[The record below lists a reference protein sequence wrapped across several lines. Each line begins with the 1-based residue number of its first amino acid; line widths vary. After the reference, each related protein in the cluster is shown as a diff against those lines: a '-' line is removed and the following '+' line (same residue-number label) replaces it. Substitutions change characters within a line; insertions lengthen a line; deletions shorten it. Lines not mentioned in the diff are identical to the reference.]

1 MLLSLVVLFAADA
14 LMESPSSC
22 AVVETAG
29 RDSMLH
35 SNFVLETLRLPA
47 FVTKGV
53 SSGEILSNFVI
64 ALALYPVLLYVS
76 I

>member
-1 MLLSLVVLFAADA
+1 MLLSLVVLLAAAAD
-14 LMESPSSC
+14 MESPSSC

-29 RDSMLH
+29 SVSICH

>member
-1 MLLSLVVLFAADA
+1 MAAVADIV
-14 LMESPSSC
+14 SPSIT
-22 AVVETAG
+22 AVVETLG

-35 SNFVLETLRLPA
+35 SYFVLETLRLPA

>member
-1 MLLSLVVLFAADA
+1 LAAVADIV
-14 LMESPSSC
+14 SPSTT

-29 RDSMLH
+29 RDSICH
-35 SNFVLETLRLPA
+35 SNFVLEILRLPA
-47 FVTKGV
+47 FVTNGV
-53 SSGEILSNFVI
+53 SSGEILSNYVI

>member
-1 MLLSLVVLFAADA
+1 MAAVADIV
-14 LMESPSSC
+14 SPSIT
-22 AVVETAG
+22 AVVETLG